1 MGNKKVSIHQLEQTE
16 NFQLIKELNHQD
28 MVPFILEEF
37 QQRNLM
43 IHLYVIF
50 NLAILTQGIRFAIEQ
65 LQLGNTGLLA
75 LFLWWTGGAIAG
87 STLIVPL
94 HELLHGLAYY
104 WLGAKKVTYGANL
117 REFYFFAAADRFV
130 VNGRS
135 IWPLALAP
143 FMVISTGC
151 IWLLQADFPTGLQAL
166 GYGLFSLHSLNCL
179 GDFGMLSFFWKHR
192 HQQLYTYDLVKAEK
206 TLIYAQRT

>member
-1 MGNKKVSIHQLEQTE
+1 MGNKKVNIRQLEDETR
-16 NFQLIKELNHQD
+16 FQLIKELNHQD
-28 MVPFILEEF
+28 MIPFIMEEL

-65 LQLGNTGLLA
+65 LGNTSLLA
-75 LFLWWTGGAIAG
+75 LFLWWVGGAIAG

-104 WLGAKKVTYGANL
+104 WLGAKKVTYGGNL

-135 IWPLALAP
+135 IWPLALTP
-143 FMVISTGC
+143 FLVISVGC
-151 IWLLQADFPTGLQAL
+151 VLLLLADFPTGLKAF

-192 HQQLYTYDLVKAEK
+192 QKRLYTYDLVKTGK